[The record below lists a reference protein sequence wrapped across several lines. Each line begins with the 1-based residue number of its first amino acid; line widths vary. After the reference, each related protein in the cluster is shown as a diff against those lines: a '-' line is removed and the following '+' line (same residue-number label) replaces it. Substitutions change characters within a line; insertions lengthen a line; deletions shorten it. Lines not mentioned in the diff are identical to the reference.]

1 MIQDDLLMIEVNQG
15 DPAGQA
21 RVEALTLA
29 VALRT
34 WSNILSN
41 SQGLLAVRG
50 DALGVLHDV
59 MKLRARDPI
68 LNSLAHTMALTVAPL
83 GCDLRAAHVWSERNV
98 ICDQLS
104 RKGADGLKRS
114 PSAETG

>member
-1 MIQDDLLMIEVNQG
+1 MIEVNNG

-21 RVEALTLA
+21 RVETLALA

-34 WSNILSN
+34 WAKMLSN
-41 SQGLLAVRG
+41 SRGRLVVRG

-59 MKLRARDPI
+59 TKLRARDPI
-68 LNSLAHTMALTVAPL
+68 LNSFAHTMALTVAPL